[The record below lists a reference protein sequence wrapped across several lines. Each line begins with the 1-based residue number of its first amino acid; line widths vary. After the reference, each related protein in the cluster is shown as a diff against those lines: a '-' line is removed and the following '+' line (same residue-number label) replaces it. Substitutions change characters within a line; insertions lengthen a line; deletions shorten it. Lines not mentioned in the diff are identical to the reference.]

1 MEMEYKPNSHKA
13 KAEENSLA
21 EKKVEKVISGTAKVR
36 KKTGARKVAD
46 VFISEDAANVKS
58 YIVMDVIVPAIKDVL
73 SNVVKDSIDMILFG
87 GTTRRGSGSSRKT
100 NAEYVSYNRFSDRRD
115 DRRYDSRSTIAS
127 RYNFDDITLDS
138 KAEADE
144 VLERMDELLDTYG
157 MVTVADLCDLVG
169 ISCEYTDNKY
179 GWTNLRN
186 AKVVRLRGNEYM
198 LDLPRVTSLK

>member
-1 MEMEYKPNSHKA
+1 MDMDYKPNSHKA
-13 KAEENSLA
+13 KAEENAIA
-21 EKKVEKVISGTAKVR
+21 EKKIEKVISGTAKVR

-46 VFISEDAANVKS
+46 VFISEDAVNVKS
-58 YIVMDVIVPAIKDVL
+58 YILMDVIVPAIKDVL

-87 GTTRRGSGSSRKT
+87 GTSRRGNNKRKS
-100 NAEYVSYNRFSDRRD
+100 NSEYVSYNRFYDSRRD
-115 DRRYDSRSTIAS
+115 DRRYESRSTIAS
-127 RYNFDDITLDS
+127 RYNFDDITIDS
-138 KAEADE
+138 KAEAEE

>member
-1 MEMEYKPNSHKA
+1 MNTDYKPNSHKA
-13 KAEENSLA
+13 KAEENAIA

-87 GTTRRGSGSSRKT
+87 GTSRSRNDRRKS
-100 NAEYVSYNRFSDRRD
+100 NANHISYDRFYDRRD
-115 DRRYDSRSTIAS
+115 DDRRDSRTSIAS
-127 RYNFDDITLDS
+127 RYNFDDITLES
-138 KAEADE
+138 KAEAEE
-144 VLERMDELLDTYG
+144 VLDRMEELLDTYG

-179 GWTNLRN
+179 GWTNLSN
-186 AKVVRLRGNEYM
+186 ARVVRLRGNEYM

>member
-1 MEMEYKPNSHKA
+1 MNTDYKPNSHKA
-13 KAEENSLA
+13 KAEETVQA

-87 GTTRRGSGSSRKT
+87 GTSRRGRDSRKS
-100 NAEYVSYNRFSDRRD
+100 NAEYVSYNRFADRRD
-115 DRRYDSRSTIAS
+115 DRRYDSRSSVAS
-127 RYNFDDITLDS
+127 RYNYDDITLDS

>member
-1 MEMEYKPNSHKA
+1 MNTDYKPNSHKA
-13 KAEENSLA
+13 KAEESSLA

-46 VFISEDAANVKS
+46 AIISEDASNVGS
-58 YIVMDVIVPAIKDVL
+58 YIVMDVLVPAIKDVI
-73 SNVVKDSIDMILFG
+73 SNIVKDSIDMVLFG
-87 GTTRRGSGSSRKT
+87 GTSRRGSDRRKT

-115 DRRYDSRSTIAS
+115 DRRYESRSTIAS
-127 RYNFDDITLDS
+127 RYNFDDITLES
-138 KAEADE
+138 KVEADE

-179 GWTNLRN
+179 GWTSLRN
-186 AKVVRLRGNEYM
+186 AKVIRLRGNEYM

>member
-1 MEMEYKPNSHKA
+1 MDMDYKPNSHKA
-13 KAEENSLA
+13 KSEETSLA

-58 YIVMDVIVPAIKDVL
+58 YILMDVVVPAIKDVL

-87 GTTRRGSGSSRKT
+87 GTTRRGRSSRKS

-115 DRRYDSRSTIAS
+115 DRRYDSRSSIAS

>member
-1 MEMEYKPNSHKA
+1 MDMDYKPNSHKA
-13 KAEENSLA
+13 KAEEHSLA
-21 EKKVEKVISGTAKVR
+21 EKKIEKVISGTAKVR

-87 GTTRRGSGSSRKT
+87 GTRRGSDRRKS

-115 DRRYDSRSTIAS
+115 DRRHDTRSTIAS
-127 RYNFDDITLDS
+127 RYNFDDITLES

-179 GWTNLRN
+179 GWTSLRN
-186 AKVVRLRGNEYM
+186 ARVVRLRGNEYM

>member
-1 MEMEYKPNSHKA
+1 MDMDYKPNSHKA
-13 KAEENSLA
+13 KAEENALA

-46 VFISEDAANVKS
+46 VFISEDAGNVKS
-58 YIVMDVIVPAIKDVL
+58 YILMDVIVPAIKDVL

-87 GTTRRGSGSSRKT
+87 GTSRRGNNRRKS
-100 NAEYVSYNRFSDRRD
+100 NSEYISYNRFYDSRKD
-115 DRRYDSRSTIAS
+115 DRRYESRSTIAS
-127 RYNFDDITLDS
+127 RYNFDDITIES
-138 KAEADE
+138 KAEAEE

-157 MVTVADLCDLVG
+157 MVSVADLCELVG
-169 ISCEYTDNKY
+169 ISSEYTDNKY
-179 GWTNLRN
+179 GWTSLRN

>member
-1 MEMEYKPNSHKA
+1 MNTDYKPNSHKA
-13 KAEENSLA
+13 KAEENAQA

-87 GTTRRGSGSSRKT
+87 GTNRSRNNTRKT
-100 NAEYVSYNRFSDRRD
+100 NANYISYDRFSDRRD
-115 DRRYDSRSTIAS
+115 DRRYESRTSVAS
-127 RYNFDDITLDS
+127 RYNFDDITLES

-144 VLERMDELLDTYG
+144 VLERMEELLDTYG

-198 LDLPRVTSLK
+198 LDLPKVTSLK

>member
-1 MEMEYKPNSHKA
+1 MNTEYKPNSHKA
-13 KAEENSLA
+13 KAEENTLA

-46 VFISEDAANVKS
+46 AIISEDASNVGS
-58 YIVMDVIVPAIKDVL
+58 YIVMDVIVPAIKDVI
-73 SNVVKDSIDMILFG
+73 SNIVKDGIDMLLFG
-87 GTTRRGSGSSRKT
+87 GTSRRGSDRRKT

-115 DRRYDSRSTIAS
+115 DRRYESRSTVAS
-127 RYNFDDITLDS
+127 RYNFDDITIES

-179 GWTNLRN
+179 GWTSLRN

>member
-1 MEMEYKPNSHKA
+1 MNTDYKPNSHKA
-13 KAEENSLA
+13 KAEENALA

-36 KKTGARKVAD
+36 KKTGARKMAD
-46 VFISEDAANVKS
+46 VFISEDAGNVGS

-87 GTTRRGSGSSRKT
+87 GTNHRRNSSRKT

-115 DRRYDSRSTIAS
+115 DRRYETRSTVAS
-127 RYNFDDITLDS
+127 RYNFDDITLES

-144 VLERMDELLDTYG
+144 VLDRMEELLETYG

-179 GWTNLRN
+179 GWTSLRN
-186 AKVVRLRGNEYM
+186 ARVVRLRGNEYM
-198 LDLPRVTSLK
+198 LDLPKVTSLK

>member
-1 MEMEYKPNSHKA
+1 MDMDYKPNSHKA

-36 KKTGARKVAD
+36 KKTGARKMAD
-46 VFISEDAANVKS
+46 LFISEDAANVKS
-58 YIVMDVIVPAIKDVL
+58 YILMDVVVPAIKDVL

-87 GTTRRGSGSSRKT
+87 GTSRRGSGSKKS
-100 NAEYVSYNRFSDRRD
+100 NAEYVSYNRFADRRD
-115 DRRYDSRSTIAS
+115 DRRYDSRSSIAS

-144 VLERMDELLDTYG
+144 VLERMEELLDTYG

-186 AKVVRLRGNEYM
+186 ARVLRLRGNEYM

>member
-1 MEMEYKPNSHKA
+1 MNTDYKPNSHKA
-13 KAEENSLA
+13 KAEESVQA

-46 VFISEDAANVKS
+46 IFISEDASNVGS

-87 GTTRRGSGSSRKT
+87 GTTRRGRDSRKS
-100 NAEYVSYNRFSDRRD
+100 NAEYVSYNRFADRRD
-115 DRRYDSRSTIAS
+115 DRRYDSRSSVAS
-127 RYNFDDITLDS
+127 RYNFDDITIDS

>member
-1 MEMEYKPNSHKA
+1 MNTDYKPNSHKA
-13 KAEENSLA
+13 KAEESVQA

-46 VFISEDAANVKS
+46 VFISEDASNVGS

-87 GTTRRGSGSSRKT
+87 GTSRRGRDSRKS
-100 NAEYVSYNRFSDRRD
+100 NAEYVSYNRFADRRD
-115 DRRYDSRSTIAS
+115 DRRYDSRSSVAS